1 MTSLTRRPSRNMKQE
16 EESPAAPGV
25 PYETRERGSAFGK
38 VKALATLGI
47 FVLSGFL
54 GYHAGNLSR
63 IVSTNYFGGPAGAQG
78 GLAYAVAYMKG
89 PKSNVTG
96 VVHFSQSSPTGPV
109 YITGELRNLDLNAER
124 GFHIH
129 EFGDETDG
137 CMSYGNTWT
146 KDPFG
151 ATHGGPKDLKRH
163 IGDLGNIY
171 SDAHGIAKLDF
182 SDNVISLVGPWSIIG
197 RTVLVH
203 MGTDDLGR
211 GDNEESK
218 KTGNAG
224 GRAAC
229 GIIGYVKKPQE

>member
-16 EESPAAPGV
+16 EESPAASGV
-25 PYETRERGSAFGK
+25 PYETRGHGSAFGK
-38 VKALATLGI
+38 VKTLATLGI
-47 FVLSGFL
+47 FVLAGFL
-54 GYHAGNLSR
+54 GYHSGNLSR
-63 IVSTNYFGGPAGAQG
+63 IVSSNYFGGPPEGTG

-96 VVHFSQSSPTGPV
+96 VIHFSQPSPTGPV
-109 YITGELRNLDLNAER
+109 YITGELRNLDPNAER

-129 EFGDETDG
+129 EFGNETDG
-137 CMSYGNTWT
+137 CMSSGAHYN
-146 KDPFG
+146 PLG
-151 ATHGGPKDLKRH
+151 ATHGGPKDIRRH
-163 IGDLGNIY
+163 VGDLGNIH
-171 SDAHGIAKLDF
+171 SDAHGVAKLDF
-182 SDNVISLVGPWSIIG
+182 SDNIIHLLGPWSIIG

-203 MGTDDLGR
+203 TGTDDLGR

-229 GIIGYVKKPQE
+229 GIIGHAKKPQE

>member
-1 MTSLTRRPSRNMKQE
+1 MTSLTRRASARNLKSE
-16 EESPAAPGV
+16 EESSPAPSV
-25 PYETRERGSAFGK
+25 PYEMHRHGSAFGK
-38 VKALATLGI
+38 VKLLATLGI
-47 FVLSGFL
+47 FVLSAFL

-63 IVSTNYFGGPAGAQG
+63 FVSSEYFGGPSQ
-78 GLAYAVAYMKG
+78 LAYAVAYMKG

-96 VVHFSQSSPTGPV
+96 VIHFSQSSLSGPV
-109 YITGELRNLDLNAER
+109 FITGELRNLEPNADR

-137 CMSYGNTWT
+137 CMSSGSHYN
-146 KDPFG
+146 PFG

-163 IGDLGNIY
+163 VGDLGNIR
-171 SDAHGIAKLDF
+171 SDANGVAKLDF
-182 SDNVISLVGPWSIIG
+182 SDHAISLLSPWSIVG

-203 MGTDDLGR
+203 TGTDDLGR
-211 GDNEESK
+211 GDNEDSL

-229 GIIGYVKKPQE
+229 GIIGYAKKPQE

>member
-1 MTSLTRRPSRNMKQE
+1 MASLTRRPSARNMKYE
-16 EESPAAPGV
+16 EESSSPPGV
-25 PYETRERGSAFGK
+25 SYETRGRGSAFGK
-38 VKALATLGI
+38 VKVLATLGI

-63 IVSTNYFGGPAGAQG
+63 MVSSEYFGGPTVASSD
-78 GLAYAVAYMKG
+78 LVYAVAYMKG

-96 VVHFSQSSPTGPV
+96 VIYFSQSSPTGPV
-109 YITGELRNLDLNAER
+109 FITGELRNVDPNAER

-137 CMSYGNTWT
+137 CMSSGSHYN
-146 KDPFG
+146 PFS

-163 IGDLGNIY
+163 VGDLGNIR
-171 SDAHGIAKLDF
+171 SDAHGVAKLDF
-182 SDNVISLVGPWSIIG
+182 SDNMLNLLGPWSIVG

-203 MGTDDLGR
+203 TGTDDLGK
-211 GDNEESK
+211 GDNQDSL

-229 GIIGYVKKPQE
+229 GIIGYAKKPQA